1 MGQDGSQVP
10 GQRRPVNAM
19 PRALRH
25 LGLTLGSWI
34 GCRILVVMLLGTAP
48 QLISGEWRD
57 RARHPVDPPEFS
69 VTVKASPRTRISMTS
84 AAAKVTSG
92 EAVTSDPEEAIPGIN
107 RNAQQHIESKT
118 LIPSVE
124 PLAPHAVAPSR
135 IARSDHFDKW
145 SLSAWGIYRPDSG
158 SPGIAPNS
166 QLGGSQIG
174 LRVQRRLFEPTRRM
188 AVSLNLRASTPLK
201 VSQGKEAALGVS
213 VRHEGRIPV
222 ELIVERRI
230 GFDTSGRDAFA
241 GLIAGGISDLP
252 VAASFKL
259 SGYAQAG
266 LVGLRSRDGFVD
278 GSMRLERDVVSRRKV
293 LIQLGGGMWAAAQ
306 PGAARVDIG
315 PSAAIRFRIGSA
327 GVRLGGEWRH
337 RVAGDARPGSGPV
350 IAFGLDY

>member
-10 GQRRPVNAM
+10 GHSRPVNAM

-34 GCRILVVMLLGTAP
+34 GCRILVVMMFGMAP
-48 QLISGEWRD
+48 QSISGQWRFL
-57 RARHPVDPPEFS
+57 ALFS
-69 VTVKASPRTRISMTS
+69 ADLTESFVAATASPGARISMTS
-84 AAAKVTSG
+84 AAAKISLG
-92 EAVTSDPEEAIPGIN
+92 GAVSSDPAETISGIN
-107 RNAQQHIESKT
+107 RKPPQPIETKILRS
-118 LIPSVE
+118 SAD
-124 PLAPHAVAPSR
+124 PLAPRAVAPSR
-135 IARSDHFDKW
+135 IVRSDYFDKW

-174 LRVQRRLFEPTRRM
+174 LRVQRRLFEPLRRT

-213 VRHEGRIPV
+213 VRHEGRVPV

-230 GFDTSGRDAFA
+230 GLDASGRDAFA

-278 GSMRLERDVVSRRKV
+278 GSMRLERDVVSRRNV
-293 LIQLGGGMWAAAQ
+293 SIQLGGGIWAAAQ

-327 GVRLGGEWRH
+327 GVRLGGEWRQ